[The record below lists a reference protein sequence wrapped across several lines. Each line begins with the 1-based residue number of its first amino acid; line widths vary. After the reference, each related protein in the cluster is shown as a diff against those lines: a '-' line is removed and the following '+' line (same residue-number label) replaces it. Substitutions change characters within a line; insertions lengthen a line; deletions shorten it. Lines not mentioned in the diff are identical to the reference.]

1 LNYVQIQ
8 NKIGNRGFIA
18 ILAILTLG
26 GPLQAMVHDPFP
38 TPEPPTRAAA
48 MQVVTARSGIQ
59 GCLTPSSHLP
69 GTSTEDSV
77 LESAL
82 DRLTG
87 LETIPMERR
96 LDLGNGVRLRYAGLQ
111 HPASRATGARFAAEV
126 QGAVAQAR
134 QLLEGRLELALP
146 AELEIMIRE
155 LGAGL
160 DGYCVV
166 DGAAASIL
174 IDSSDTRHP
183 RALRDNI
190 IRQVAKSAV
199 ALAGPHASGG
209 WAGAFADW
217 VVAEIDSMPQ
227 SDALERASERLA
239 NLQQGLFTSDPNST
253 AGQWIW
259 FAFLD
264 QAYGSNAVSVSVQE
278 LAGDSDQVAA
288 LDRAVTRTTGER
300 LSQVFREFHLW
311 SFLTGDRADR
321 HHFDFAAALAPAE
334 FASGSEGLPALSVQ
348 TDAPMALWS
357 ATQVRL
363 VPDAMDATDGGLGV
377 RFEGE
382 FDSEW
387 EADLLVIDLEG
398 QMRRMAVE
406 LEDGAGSAVVPLD
419 SIAEAILMIRRLGGD
434 GESRRYTYAAHR
446 EAAYPWLLSATQT
459 RRQERGATIEWE
471 TGSEQELIGFNVL
484 RSRLGGSVE
493 GPVNPVWIPALGEE
507 GEPTLYE
514 FLDRDALP
522 GVAYRYRV
530 EAITSDGWTTRSPYF
545 LLPAR

>member
-1 LNYVQIQ
+1 VQIR
-8 NKIGNRGFIA
+8 NKIRIPEFIA
-18 ILAILTLG
+18 ILAILAWG
-26 GPLQAMVHDPFP
+26 GPSLAMVNDPFP

-48 MQVVTARSGIQ
+48 MQVVTAQSGIQ
-59 GCLTPSSHLP
+59 GCLTA
-69 GTSTEDSV
+69 GTLLARTTADGSA

-87 LETIPMERR
+87 LDTIPMERR
-96 LDLGNGVRLRYAGLQ
+96 LELGNGVRLRYAGFQ
-111 HPASRATGARFAAEV
+111 HPASRATGAKFAREV
-126 QGAVAQAR
+126 QGAVAQVR
-134 QLLEGRLELALP
+134 QLVEGRLELALP
-146 AELEIMIRE
+146 DELEIVIRE
-155 LGAGL
+155 LGTGL

-174 IDSSDTRHP
+174 IDSSQTRHP
-183 RALRDNI
+183 RALRDNV

-199 ALAGPHASGG
+199 AMAGPHASGG

-217 VVAEIDSMPQ
+217 VVSEIDARPQ
-227 SDALERASERLA
+227 PEALGRASARLA
-239 NLQQGLFTSDPNST
+239 NLEHGLFTSEPTSA

-259 FAFLD
+259 FAFLA
-264 QAYGSNAVSVSVQE
+264 QAYGSDAVSVSVQE
-278 LAGDSDQVAA
+278 LAGDNDEVAA
-288 LDRAVTRTTGER
+288 LDRAVTRATGER

-321 HHFDFAAALAPAE
+321 HHFNFATALASAE

-363 VPDAMDATDGGLGV
+363 VPDAMDAADGGLGV

-382 FDSEW
+382 FDSSW

-398 QMRRMAVE
+398 QMRRMVVE
-406 LEDGAGSAVVPLD
+406 LEDGAGSAVVPLG
-419 SIAEAILMIRRLGGD
+419 SIAEAILMIRRLDGD
-434 GESRRYTYAAHR
+434 SQPQRYTYAAHR
-446 EAAYPWLLSATQT
+446 EAAYPWLLNATQT

-484 RSRLGGSVE
+484 RSRLDGDVE
-493 GPVNPVWIPALGEE
+493 LPVNPVWIPALGEQ
-507 GEPTLYE
+507 GEATLYE

-530 EAITSDGWTTRSPYF
+530 EAITSGGWTTRSPYF
-545 LLPAR
+545 VLPAR